1 MVTKPGREVKAIIM
15 CRAVPSG
22 EPEKKAAEGSAH
34 IAFTPFSVDLQ
45 GLGGLG
51 C

>member
-1 MVTKPGREVKAIIM
+1 VKAIIM
-15 CRAVPSG
+15 RRAVLRG
-22 EPEKKAAEGSAH
+22 EPEKKAADGSTH

-51 C
+51 CQF